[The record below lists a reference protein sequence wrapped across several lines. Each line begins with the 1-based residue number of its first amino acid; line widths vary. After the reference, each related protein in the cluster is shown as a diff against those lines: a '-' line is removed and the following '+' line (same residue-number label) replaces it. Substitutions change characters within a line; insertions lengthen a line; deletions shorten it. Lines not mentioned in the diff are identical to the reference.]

1 VKSDKSSTC
10 RASDYRNVIGGD
22 DYEVNSMNVAVH
34 EERWDML
41 VGGQL
46 TPNGDTPRA
55 FAYLFDYEKC
65 WLRWTVQFM
74 LLDEIRAVA
83 WTPSSTE

>member
-1 VKSDKSSTC
+1 MKSAIETVC
-10 RASDYRNVIGGD
+10 RVSDYRNVMGGE

-55 FAYLFDYEKC
+55 FAYLFRYTYCD
-65 WLRWTVQFM
+65 LMWTVQF
-74 LLDEIRAVA
+74 LHLDEIRAVA
-83 WTPSSTE
+83 WTPESTV